1 MDIYIKTDISEP
13 MDIVLLKGKVP
24 HMDREHGDDEPYK
37 HHRWGKCG
45 SEY

>member
-1 MDIYIKTDISEP
+1 MDLYINIDISEP
-13 MDIVLLKGKVP
+13 KDIVLLKGKLP
-24 HMDREHGDDEPYK
+24 HMDGEHGDEAHK